1 MSTRRNRA
9 EAGWILI
16 ETVVLGII
24 VLAAAAALALFA
36 RTALLEER
44 VAERMEAAFLAR
56 AQLSMMEAELDQ
68 GIPPLSALTAV
79 TSNDR
84 LYQVETFVARQDEFY
99 DVHLQI
105 SWEHLGHEE
114 HADFVRRM
122 RHHGSAVHSP

>member
-24 VLAAAAALALFA
+24 VLAAAATLALFA

-44 VAERMEAAFLAR
+44 VAERMEAAFAAR

-68 GIPPLSALTAV
+68 GIPPLSGQ
-79 TSNDR
+79 R
-84 LYQVETFVARQDEFY
+84 LARMIGSIRSR
-99 DVHLQI
+99 HLLCI
-105 SWEHLGHEE
+105 SMSSTMCICG
-114 HADFVRRM
+114 F
-122 RHHGSAVHSP
+122 HGSIWGMRSRRTLCGG

>member
-24 VLAAAAALALFA
+24 VLAAAATLALFA

-44 VAERMEAAFLAR
+44 VAERMEAAFAAR

-68 GIPPLSALTAV
+68 GIPPLSGQTEV
-79 TSNDR
+79 SSNDR
-84 LYQVETFVARQDEFY
+84 VYQVETFVVHQHEFY
-99 DVHLQI
+99 DVHLRI

-114 HADFVRRM
+114 QADFVRRM

>member
-9 EAGWILI
+9 EAGWVLI

-24 VLAAAAALALFA
+24 VLAVVAALTLFA

-44 VAERMEAAFLAR
+44 AAGRMEAAFVAR

-68 GIPPLSALTAV
+68 GISPLSALTAV

-84 LYQVETFVARQDEFY
+84 VYQIETSVVRQDEFY

-105 SWEHLGHEE
+105 SWELLEHEE

-122 RHHGSAVHSP
+122 RHHGAVSSNP

>member
-9 EAGWILI
+9 EAGWVLI

-24 VLAAAAALALFA
+24 VLAVVAALTLFA

-44 VAERMEAAFLAR
+44 AAGRMEAAFVAR

-84 LYQVETFVARQDEFY
+84 VYQIETSIVRQDEFY
-99 DVHLQI
+99 DVYLQI
-105 SWEHLGHEE
+105 SWELLGHEE

-122 RHHGSAVHSP
+122 RHHGAVSSNP

>member
-1 MSTRRNRA
+1 MTMRRNRA
-9 EAGWILI
+9 EAGWVLI

-24 VLAAAAALALFA
+24 VLAVVAALTLFA

-44 VAERMEAAFLAR
+44 AAGRMEAAFVAR

-68 GIPPLSALTAV
+68 GIPPLSALTTV

-99 DVHLQI
+99 DVRLQI

-122 RHHGSAVHSP
+122 RHHGAVSSNP

>member
-9 EAGWILI
+9 EAGWVLI

-24 VLAAAAALALFA
+24 VLAVVAALTLFA

-44 VAERMEAAFLAR
+44 AAGRMEAAFVAR

-68 GIPPLSALTAV
+68 GIPPLSGQTEV
-79 TSNDR
+79 SSNDR
-84 LYQVETFVARQDEFY
+84 VYQVETSVVHQHEFY
-99 DVHLQI
+99 DVHLRI

-114 HADFVRRM
+114 QADFVRRM

>member
-9 EAGWILI
+9 EAGWVLI

-68 GIPPLSALTAV
+68 GIPPLPGQTEVS
-79 TSNDR
+79 SNDR
-84 LYQVETFVARQDEFY
+84 VYQVETSVVHQHEFY

-105 SWEHLGHEE
+105 SWELLGHEE

-122 RHHGSAVHSP
+122 RHHGAVSSNP

>member
-9 EAGWILI
+9 EAGWVLI

-24 VLAAAAALALFA
+24 VLAVVAALTLFA

-44 VAERMEAAFLAR
+44 AAGRMEAAFVAR

-84 LYQVETFVARQDEFY
+84 VYQIETSVVRQDEFY
-99 DVHLQI
+99 DVHLRV

-122 RHHGSAVHSP
+122 RHHGAVSSKP